1 MTQHASFP
9 VLTTL
14 TDPADVAA
22 DIVVMPF
29 GGGGLSVFLPW
40 ARRLPAAWRLS
51 AVCLPGR
58 GPRFVEPP
66 HTDAASAAQ
75 EVAAA
80 VRSRLGGTGRPLVYL
95 GHGLGSLLALDVAA
109 LVEPDLLC
117 VAGCSPPHPSTPVDH
132 GRLDPAEPERTTR
145 AFSTS
150 LDPADPA
157 LLAEI
162 IELTTPVLRA
172 DLEPYDGHLPPTAPL
187 SCDIVSYYGDQDDV
201 PALAWK
207 QHTTGRAAVVPM
219 PGDHYFVQRS
229 PGPLVADLEHRLN
242 SLRSTRSTRSTR
254 SIRSIQSAR
263 SPGSRHEVEAPAS

>member
-1 MTQHASFP
+1 MTRHASFP
-9 VLTTL
+9 VLTPL
-14 TDPADVAA
+14 TDPADVAV

-29 GGGGLSVFLPW
+29 GGGGPSVFLPW
-40 ARRLPAAWRLS
+40 AQRVPATWRLS

-58 GPRFVEPP
+58 GQRFVEPP
-66 HTDAASAAQ
+66 HNDPATAAQ

-80 VRSRLGGTGRPLVYL
+80 VRSRPGGAGRPLVYL
-95 GHGLGSLLALDVAA
+95 GHSLGSLLALDVAA
-109 LVEPDLLC
+109 LVAPDLLC

-132 GRLDPAEPERTTR
+132 GRLDPAELERTTR

-150 LDPADPA
+150 LGPADPA

-162 IELTTPVLRA
+162 IELTTPVLQA
-172 DLEPYDGHLPPTAPL
+172 DLELYDGHLPPTAPL

-207 QHTTGRAAVVPM
+207 QHTTGRAAVVRM
-219 PGDHYFVQRS
+219 PGDHYFVQRA

-242 SLRSTRSTRSTR
+242 AVQSARPVQSV
-254 SIRSIQSAR
+254 QSAR
-263 SPGSRHEVEAPAS
+263 SPGSRHDVEAPAS